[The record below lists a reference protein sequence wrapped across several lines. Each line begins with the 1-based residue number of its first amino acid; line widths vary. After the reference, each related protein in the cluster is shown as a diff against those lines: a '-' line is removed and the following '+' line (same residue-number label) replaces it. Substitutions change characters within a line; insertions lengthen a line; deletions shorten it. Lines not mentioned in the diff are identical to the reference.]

1 MINFES
7 FMNEGK
13 YMSHEQYKT
22 LMMAVQNQLS
32 TVKDDYKQKRI
43 DIKTLQYIAKRFA
56 AIEQQITIEYKK

>member
-1 MINFES
+1 
-7 FMNEGK
+7 
-13 YMSHEQYKT
+13 MSHEQYKT